1 MEKEEILAISRKENG
16 NRDLAEME
24 TAAQAGSIA
33 ARVGAGVCCLVSA
46 LFAWVTKTAFL
57 SPWIIYFSILGT
69 QSLVK
74 FIKTKRKSDLALAVL
89 YFVLFILCLT
99 FFVLRLIEVKE

>member
-24 TAAQAGSIA
+24 TAVQAGSIA
-33 ARVGAGVCCLVSA
+33 ARAGASMCCLVSA
-46 LFAWVTKTAFL
+46 LFAWAVKAPIL

-74 FIKTKRKSDLALAVL
+74 FIKAKRKSDLAVTAL

-99 FFVLRLIEVKE
+99 FFVLRLIEVKG

>member
-16 NRDLAEME
+16 NRDLTEIE

-46 LFAWVTKTAFL
+46 LFVWVTKTAFL

-74 FIKTKRKSDLALAVL
+74 FIKVKRKSDLALTVL
-89 YFVLFILCLT
+89 YFALFILCLT
-99 FFVLRLIEVKE
+99 FFVLRLIEVKG

>member
-33 ARVGAGVCCLVSA
+33 ARVGVGVCCLVSA

-74 FIKTKRKSDLALAVL
+74 FIKAKRKSDLALAVL

-99 FFVLRLIEVKE
+99 FFVLRLIEVKG